1 MDILRQNY
9 LFYNPG
15 VISFSFILQI
25 SFISCKFENYEKYI
39 TNYTRLVL
47 LPIRLLK
54 TGYFSV

>member
-1 MDILRQNY
+1 MLRQNY

-25 SFISCKFENYEKYI
+25 SCKFENYENYI
-39 TNYTRLVL
+39 TNYTRIVL